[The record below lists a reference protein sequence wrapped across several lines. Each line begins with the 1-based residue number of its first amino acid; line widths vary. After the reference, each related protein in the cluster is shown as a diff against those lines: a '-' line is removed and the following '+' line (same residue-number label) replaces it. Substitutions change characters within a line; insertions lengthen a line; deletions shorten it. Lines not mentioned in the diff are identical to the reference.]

1 MIEMTLRE
9 IAEVVG
15 GTLHDA
21 PDPEVTV
28 TGSVEF
34 DSRRIGS
41 GDLFLALPGEQADGH
56 DYAKAAVDA
65 GAVAVLAA
73 RPVGVPA
80 IVVAP
85 SPGTVPA
92 KSVALAGDSDGS
104 GAAVLAALATLA
116 RVSVERLSAVGATGS
131 EAAAERDHTGPR
143 ERGKSNTA
151 AGGLTVIGVTGS
163 SGKTSTKDLLAAVLT
178 PLGPVVAPPG
188 SFNNELGHPWTALRA
203 DADTR
208 FLVLELSARGP
219 GHIAAL
225 AQVAPPKIGV
235 VLNVGTAHL
244 GEFGSREAIAQTKGE
259 LVEALPSTGLAVLNA
274 DDPQVAAMAA
284 RTQARVVTVGQAGNA
299 DIRATDVH
307 LDAEARAGF
316 TLHTSKGSI
325 PVRLAV
331 HGEHQVGNALSAAAV
346 ALECG
351 ADLDT
356 VAQALGGAHA
366 ASARRMDVRT
376 TADGITVVND
386 SYNANPDS
394 VRAALKAL
402 VTMSRAGDT
411 PRRSW
416 AVLGE
421 MGELGEESVIEH
433 DRIGRLAVRLDVSR
447 LIVVG
452 TGRPSHAMHQGAVM
466 EGSWG
471 EESILVPDIGAA
483 IALLDNEVEPG
494 DVVLVKASKAVGLWA
509 VAEHLTSAER
519 AGTSRGSTEALG

>member
-15 GTLHDA
+15 GTLHDV
-21 PDPEVTV
+21 PDPEVRV

-34 DSRRIGS
+34 DSRRIGP
-41 GDLFLALPGEQADGH
+41 GDLFLALPGTRADGH
-56 DYAKAAVDA
+56 DWAVPAVAA

-85 SPGTVPA
+85 HPGSVPST
-92 KSVALAGDSDGS
+92 SVALAGDSDGS
-104 GAAVLAALATLA
+104 GAAVLAALADLA
-116 RVSVERLSAVGATGS
+116 RASVQHL
-131 EAAAERDHTGPR
+131 
-143 ERGKSNTA
+143 TA
-151 AGGLTVIGVTGS
+151 AGTLTVIGVTGS
-163 SGKTSTKDLLAAVLT
+163 SGKTSTKDLLAAVLA
-178 PLGPVVAPPG
+178 PLGTVVAPPG
-188 SFNNELGHPWTALRA
+188 SFNSELGHPWTALRA
-203 DADTR
+203 NADTR
-208 FLVLELSARGP
+208 FLVLEMSARGP
-219 GHIAAL
+219 GHIAA
-225 AQVAPPKIGV
+225 AAEVTPPTIGV

-244 GEFGSREAIAQTKGE
+244 GEFGSREAIAKTKGE
-259 LVEALPSTGLAVLNA
+259 LVQALPPSGLAVLNA
-274 DDPQVAAMAA
+274 DDNQVAAMSS
-284 RTQARVVTVGQAGNA
+284 RTTARVVTVGQSDGA
-299 DIRATDVH
+299 DIRATDIR
-307 LDAEARAGF
+307 LDDAARAGF
-316 TLHTSKGSI
+316 TLHTPLGSI
-325 PVRLAV
+325 PIQLAV

-356 VAQALGGAHA
+356 IARSLSEARA

-376 TADGITVVND
+376 TAAGVTVVND

-402 VTMSRAGDT
+402 VTMARAGET

-421 MGELGEESVIEH
+421 MGELGEDSVIEH
-433 DRIGRLAVRLDVSR
+433 DRIGRLAVRLDVHR

-452 TGRPSHAMHQGAVM
+452 DGRPSRAMHQGAVM

-483 IALLDNEVEPG
+483 IALLDDEVEAG
-494 DVVLVKASKAVGLWA
+494 DVVLVKASKSVGLWE
-509 VAEHLTSAER
+509 VAEHLIAAEPSSGR
-519 AGTSRGSTEALG
+519 MGSTEALE

>member
-1 MIEMTLRE
+1 MIEMTLRD

-15 GTLHDA
+15 GQLHDIG
-21 PDPEVTV
+21 DPEVRV
-28 TGSVEF
+28 TGTVEF
-34 DSRRIGS
+34 DSRRIGP
-41 GDLFLALPGEQADGH
+41 GDIFLALPGERVDGH
-56 DYAKAAVDA
+56 DYAAAAIEA

-80 IVVAP
+80 IVVPPAP
-85 SPGTVPA
+85 GAVPA
-92 KSVALAGDSDGS
+92 SSVALTHDSTGA
-104 GAAVLAALATLA
+104 GAAVLTALAELA
-116 RVSVERLSAVGATGS
+116 RESVSRLV
-131 EAAAERDHTGPR
+131 
-143 ERGKSNTA
+143 A
-151 AGGLTVIGVTGS
+151 AGGLTVVGVTGS

-203 DADTR
+203 DHTTR

-225 AQVAPPKIGV
+225 ARVAPPSIGV

-259 LVEALPSTGLAVLNA
+259 LVEALPATGLAVLNA
-274 DDPQVAAMAA
+274 DDTKVAAMAG
-284 RTQARVVTVGQAGNA
+284 RTRARVVRVGQSAGA
-299 DIRATDVH
+299 DIRATGVS
-307 LDAEARAGF
+307 LDDQARASF
-316 TLHTSKGSI
+316 TLHTPHGDRD
-325 PVRLAV
+325 VTLAV

-356 VAQALGGAHA
+356 LVAALSGARA

-376 TADGITVVND
+376 NAAGVTVIND

-394 VRAALKAL
+394 MRAALKAL
-402 VTMSRAGDT
+402 VTMARAGDT

-421 MGELGEESVIEH
+421 MAELGPESVVEH
-433 DRIGRLAVRLDVSR
+433 DGIGRLAVRLDVDR
-447 LIVVG
+447 LVVVG
-452 TGRPSHAMHQGAVM
+452 TGRPSRGMHQGAVM

-471 EESILVPDIGAA
+471 EESVLVPDIEAAVELLAAEVGA
-483 IALLDNEVEPG
+483 G
-494 DVVLVKASKAVGLWA
+494 DVVLVKASQSVGLWT
-509 VAEHLTSAER
+509 VAERLLA
-519 AGTSRGSTEALG
+519 AGDKHSGAGAADGVSTEAVR